1 MLYSVEFWAILRN
14 VFSLLKGMKQMEM
27 NSFFLKH
34 LSLISSTLQAE
45 DAEFISSKIHPSPV
59 SNVYKQLPYSRSHSH

>member
-1 MLYSVEFWAILRN
+1 MLHSVEFWAILRN
-14 VFSLLKGMKQMEM
+14 VFSLLKGMKQMKM

-45 DAEFISSKIHPSPV
+45 DPEFI
-59 SNVYKQLPYSRSHSH
+59 